1 MSLRCFDAVSFRHER
16 EFSNTESADPMKIK
30 TIAFDTGGTVQDWHS
45 GLVGPMAGVSE
56 AHGIA
61 IDCHAAVNDWHR
73 RALKAYR

>member
-1 MSLRCFDAVSFRHER
+1 MNSPILK
-16 EFSNTESADPMKIK
+16 ADPMKIK
-30 TIAFDTGGTVQDWHS
+30 AIAFDTGGTVQDWHS
-45 GLVGPMAGVSE
+45 GLVGTMAGASE

>member
-1 MSLRCFDAVSFRHER
+1 
-16 EFSNTESADPMKIK
+16 MKIK
-30 TIAFDTGGTVQDWHS
+30 AIAFDTGGAVQDWHS
-45 GLVGPMAGVSE
+45 GLVGTMAGASE